1 MSELVL
7 VIDNSMI
14 VRKILEVC
22 LHREG
27 YEVRGFDDGT
37 LAKQWLAAPQARIP
51 DLVFVE
57 PCLSKIGGYE
67 LIRDLKARPL
77 FGRTVFVIISRSDGI
92 LNKLKGKV
100 AGASAYLRKPLKTG
114 EIIAV
119 VQAYLGVRVP
129 GREYTRAGR

>member
-1 MSELVL
+1 MSKLVH
-7 VIDNSMI
+7 VIDNSLI

-27 YEVRGFDDGT
+27 YEVNGFHDGT
-37 LAKQWLAAPQARIP
+37 LAMQWFAAPQVRIP

-57 PCLSKIGGYE
+57 PCLPKIGGYE

-77 FGRTVFVIISRSDGI
+77 FGRTVFVIISRSDGVI
-92 LNKLKGKV
+92 DKLKGRF

-119 VQAYLGVRVP
+119 VQAYLGVCVP
-129 GREYTRAGR
+129 GSEYARADR

>member
-1 MSELVL
+1 MSKLVL

-27 YEVRGFDDGT
+27 YEVRGFHDGT
-37 LAKQWLAAPQARIP
+37 LAMHWLTAPQARIP

-77 FGRTVFVIISRSDGI
+77 FGRTVFVIISRSDGVI
-92 LNKLKGKV
+92 DKLKGRF
-100 AGASAYLRKPLKTG
+100 AGANAYLRKPLKTD

-119 VQAYLGVRVP
+119 VQAHLGVRVP